1 MVFDCSTWSKASYIT
16 LEIALGLAMK
26 RFMTETEEETKIT
39 NERDIETMNYS
50 PMLKLKN
57 KRKINSTRNLSLQEL
72 FF

>member
-39 NERDIETMNYS
+39 NERDIETMNY
-50 PMLKLKN
+50 
-57 KRKINSTRNLSLQEL
+57 
-72 FF
+72 